1 MNNSKE
7 KDLREHLQQSLDELA
22 GNVYNEFQLGE
33 IYAYLECLEII
44 LCNEGVRRDEIMAL
58 EKKYGIA
65 QPFDSVGRLDR
76 E

>member
-7 KDLREHLQQSLDELA
+7 KELREHLQQSLDELA

-33 IYAYLECLEII
+33 IYAYLACLEII
-44 LCNEGVRRDEIMAL
+44 LFNEGVRRDEIMAL

-65 QPFDSVGRLDR
+65 
-76 E
+76 